1 MKALRPLAL
10 ALLTA
15 LPAGCVTGNSRWVGL
30 VPGKDVQVDEL
41 TDRIVTPWGHRE
53 FVARGLR
60 TRVNPKGDSP
70 LLVAT
75 NSLPYV
81 ATDAGEPVLPGLPAR
96 GIGLQVPSNG
106 IYLLVPVTAL
116 DRLPAAR

>member
-1 MKALRPLAL
+1 MKALWPLAL

-15 LPAGCVTGNSRWVGL
+15 LPTGCVTGNSRWVGL
-30 VPGKDVQVDEL
+30 VPGKDVQIDEL

-60 TRVNPKGDSP
+60 TRVNPKGNSP

-81 ATDAGEPVLPGLPAR
+81 ATDAGEPVLPGR

-106 IYLLVPVTAL
+106 LYLLVPVTIL
-116 DRLPAAR
+116 DRQPAVK